1 MSSSTSRNALEKT
14 MFTDTKRLENE
25 CASKLQAGATLD
37 EVITYL
43 HAQDISILDAI
54 KIIRYVGCLSLGDAK
69 RIVSCHSVWQPI
81 VQSNQ
86 ALHDEAEA
94 AGQASEREH

>member
-1 MSSSTSRNALEKT
+1 

-43 HAQDISILDAI
+43 HAQGISILDAI